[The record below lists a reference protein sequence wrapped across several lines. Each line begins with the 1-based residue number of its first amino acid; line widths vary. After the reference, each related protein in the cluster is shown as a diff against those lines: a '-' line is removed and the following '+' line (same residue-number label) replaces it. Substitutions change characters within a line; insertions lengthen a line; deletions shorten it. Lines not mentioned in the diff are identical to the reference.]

1 MTKIPMRK
9 NYEPPKRYYSD
20 VVCPEC
26 GGKKFSKEHLQ
37 YKLNGIS
44 IGELMLIPFGELE
57 IFLQRLEELA
67 MDEKVKFLI
76 TSCIA
81 FIKKANELKL
91 KHLFLNRT
99 IPTLSGGEL

>member
-9 NYEPPKRYYSD
+9 NYEPPKKFYSY

-26 GGKKFSKEHLQ
+26 NGKKFSKEHLN

-44 IGELMLIPFGELE
+44 IG
-57 IFLQRLEELA
+57 LA
-67 MDEKVKFLI
+67 INEKVKFLI

-91 KHLFLNRT
+91 KF
-99 IPTLSGGEL
+99 ISK